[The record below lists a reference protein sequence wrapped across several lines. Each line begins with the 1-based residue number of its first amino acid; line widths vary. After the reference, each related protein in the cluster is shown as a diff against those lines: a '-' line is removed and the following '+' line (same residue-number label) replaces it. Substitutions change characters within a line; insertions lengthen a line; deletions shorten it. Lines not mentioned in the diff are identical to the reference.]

1 MKSIYLFCLLMIV
14 NIGAF
19 ATNPEKI
26 DYKEGFRVGTPEIK
40 SINSIAFGP
49 EGILFLG
56 DSKTASVFAIDT
68 KDTQG
73 SEAKPVSIK
82 NIDQQIADALGT
94 ESSQISIQDMAVNPI
109 SSSIYLAVHSG
120 EGTPVLLKLTD
131 GNITPVSLTNVNF
144 SSVSLN
150 NAIAEDAKDRRGRDQ
165 RIWAVSDLSF
175 YNNQVMVTGL
185 SNKEFS
191 STFRSI
197 KFPFGKNQIQSS
209 LEIYHAAHGKYET
222 YAPIKT
228 FTAAK
233 VGGKDHLI
241 ASYTCTPLVVFPL
254 DALKPDQHVKGRT
267 VAELGNWNTP
277 LDMIVME
284 KEGKSYL
291 LMANSSRALMK
302 FKFDDLASFDGELTT
317 RVKERAGTDG
327 VDFIN
332 LPFVNVQ
339 QLDKLGEDNFVFI
352 QRKANGNLDI
362 VTQSSRWL

>member
-1 MKSIYLFCLLMIV
+1 MKYIYLFCLLTIIS
-14 NIGAF
+14 IGAF
-19 ATNPEKI
+19 ATNPEKVN
-26 DYKEGFRVGTPEIK
+26 YKEGFRVGTPEIK

-68 KDTQG
+68 KDTQN

-94 ESSQISIQDMAVNPI
+94 ESNQISIQDMAVNPI
-109 SSSIYLAVHSG
+109 SNSIYLAVHSAD
-120 EGTPVLLKLTD
+120 GTPVLLKVKE
-131 GNITPVSLTNVNF
+131 GNITPVLLTDVSF

-150 NAIAEDAKDRRGRDQ
+150 DAIAADAKDGRGRDQ
-165 RIWAVSDLSF
+165 RIWAVSDLSY
-175 YNNQVMVTGL
+175 YNDQVMVTGL

-197 KFPFGKNQIQSS
+197 KFPFGKKQTLSS
-209 LEIYHAAHGKYET
+209 LEIYHAAHGRYET

-254 DALKPDQHVKGRT
+254 DELKPDTHVKGRT

-284 KEGKSYL
+284 KDGKSYL

-302 FKFDDLASFDGELTT
+302 FKFDDIAGFEGTLTT
-317 RVKERAGTDG
+317 PVKERAGTDG

-339 QLDKLGEDNFVFI
+339 QLDKLGDDNFVFI
-352 QRKANGNLDI
+352 QRQADGNLDLI
-362 VTQSSRWL
+362 TQSNRWL